1 MPSLRSAA
9 VGKLLLCTK
18 STTCFTN
25 PAKPWICCGQGTLA
39 SSPFNFLRA
48 PCFVGCLFR
57 STSVRWTIVLRSAVT
72 PFPRL
77 VAPLYV
83 VSKILAVK
91 RKTNLEIHELS
102 SYELEYKDLSNTCFH
117 QSLFLAI
124 SIRCTKGY
132 PTGGKRSFV
141 PLFHRQSEHDAEYRC
156 IQLHATFFL
165 FNAILF
171 PPSLWTTFKGM
182 KPKTIFTRRCFQ
194 FMLMKR
200 WIVEHHYKS
209 VSIHIGPQWLFCWA
223 SVEL

>member
-1 MPSLRSAA
+1 MRMLSYTRLPGWHGFPNLLSLGETAMPSLRSAA

-25 PAKPWICCGQGTLA
+25 PAKPRICCGRGTLA
-39 SSPFNFLRA
+39 TSPFNFLCA
-48 PCFVGCLFR
+48 LCFVGCLFR
-57 STSVRWTIVLRSAVT
+57 SISVRWTIVLRSAVT

-91 RKTNLEIHELS
+91 RKTNLGIHELS
-102 SYELEYKDLSNTCFH
+102 SLELEWGNTPNSWFYP
-117 QSLFLAI
+117 SLFLAI
-124 SIRCTKGY
+124 SVRCTKDY
-132 PTGGKRSFV
+132 PTGGKRSCV
-141 PLFHRQSEHDAEYRC
+141 PLFHRQSEHVAEYRC

-182 KPKTIFTRRCFQ
+182 KPKND
-194 FMLMKR
+194 
-200 WIVEHHYKS
+200 
-209 VSIHIGPQWLFCWA
+209 IH
-223 SVEL
+223 